1 MNLTEKIV
9 RDTEPGPKMKI
20 VWDRQVRGFGLRITP
35 AGARAYILNY
45 RVGGRERR
53 ATIGRPSEMSLKAA
67 RERAGDLLAGVRD
80 GDDPLARRQEARQA
94 PTFADLWQRFETE
107 FAPERIAL
115 GRMKKRTLAEYRQQ
129 ARRYLL
135 PAFGRRRVAD
145 LSRADVE
152 RLARDLADRPAM
164 RNRTLALVSR
174 LSTLA
179 EHWGMRPQHSNP
191 ARGIVRAREE
201 PRDRTLSDT
210 ELAALGEALTDLASD
225 HPAPVAAIRLCA
237 MTGMRIGEV
246 LSVRW
251 QDIDFEA
258 SRVTL
263 PATKAGRQVRAVP
276 QAALALLDALPRING
291 CDWVIS
297 GNGRAPVGY
306 KHARTVFAGACA
318 RAGIEDARLHD
329 LRRTVAT
336 NAAASGIG
344 LTVLRDVLGHR
355 TTAMATRYARMADAA
370 VAAAVEDTG
379 GAIAAALGRA
389 QD

>member
-1 MNLTEKIV
+1 MSLTEKTV

-45 RVGGRERR
+45 RIGDRARR
-53 ATIGRPSEMSLKAA
+53 ATIGRPSEMSLKTA

-191 ARGIVRAREE
+191 VRGIVRAREE

-210 ELAALGEALTDLASD
+210 ELAALGEALTGLASD

-291 CDWVIS
+291 CDWVFS
-297 GNGRAPVGY
+297 TNGRAPVGY
-306 KHARTVFAGACA
+306 KLARTVFARACA

-379 GAIAAALGRA
+379 GAIAAALGGG
-389 QD
+389 QG